1 MKLLFTYQPAWIFL
15 IIVLALAYSFTLY
28 YREKIL
34 VDLKK
39 YWLWIL
45 FAFRF
50 LSVAIIGLLC
60 LGIILEKFNN
70 KSQKPI
76 IFIVQDQS
84 ESIIQ
89 TKDSSYY
96 KGAYLKELQIF
107 SNHLA
112 NKFETINYGFSNV
125 VTNELDSS
133 YDHKL
138 TDVSMALNQ
147 IYDQY
152 ANRNIGAI
160 VLATDGIYNQ
170 GQNPVYTLNRKP
182 TVPIYT
188 IGLGDTAVLKDVLI
202 ADLIHNDIAFL
213 GNDFPVQ
220 VNIHQRGFKGKTL
233 KVSLM
238 QGGKLLQSKSIQT
251 KGEEEDIIV
260 DFTLNAK
267 SIGYRKYMVSVTHLA
282 EEFTYRNNEK
292 NFYMNI
298 MDGRQKILLTYSG
311 THPDIG
317 AIKYV
322 IKNNDNYDVDASA
335 IVDLK
340 GDLKGYDLIIMHNYQ
355 KGNPVL
361 DEMVKTNAT
370 PVLNIIGLNADL
382 NALSNA
388 NIGFSGQGGKKE
400 DVSFSPNP
408 NFNEIIYPA
417 EVMQMLSKAPPLATP
432 QGNMK
437 FSGGVNVIGF
447 QKIGNINL
455 TKPLV
460 YVNEKRNNRYAVILG
475 EGIWRW
481 RLFDQMQHESTENFE
496 IFISKLITYLAVKEN
511 KDPFKVNILNEYNE
525 TDQVLV
531 RAELYNASYDLINT
545 PEVKFT
551 LKDEDGKELNNVFY
565 RSSAAYELNLGNLN
579 QGIYSWEAKTTFNGK
594 VFNKKGTFI
603 VKESKLELAYLT
615 ANHRLL
621 KNMSQLTGGQFMLPA
636 QLDELEQVLLN
647 REDILPI
654 TYQEKAFDD
663 LIDYK
668 WLFFMVVLFL
678 SVEWFIRKFQ
688 GGY

>member
-1 MKLLFTYQPAWIFL
+1 MELIFTYQPVWIFL
-15 IIVLALAYSFTLY
+15 IIFIALAYSLTLY

-45 FAFRF
+45 FSFRF
-50 LSVAIIGLLC
+50 LSIGIISFLC

-96 KGAYLKELQIF
+96 KGTYLKELQKLTNNL
-107 SNHLA
+107 S
-112 NKFETINYGFSNV
+112 NKFETIKYGFSNV
-125 VTNELDSS
+125 VTNQVDSN
-133 YDHKL
+133 YNHKL
-138 TDVSMALNQ
+138 TDVSMVLNQ

-152 ANRNIGAI
+152 NNRNIGAI

-170 GQNPVYTLNRKP
+170 GQNPIYTLNRKP

-188 IGLGDTAVLKDVLI
+188 IGLGDTAILKDILI

-220 VNIHQRGFKGKTL
+220 VNVHQQGFKNKDL
-233 KVSLM
+233 KVSLK
-238 QGGKLLQSKSIQT
+238 QDGKVLQSKTVKT
-251 KGEEEDIIV
+251 KSEEEDILI
-260 DFTLNAK
+260 DFTLKAE
-267 SIGYRKYMVSVTHLA
+267 SIGYRKYTVSVSHVSD
-282 EEFTYRNNEK
+282 EFTHRNNDQ

-298 MDGRQKILLTYSG
+298 IDGRQKILLTFGG

-322 IKNNDNYDVDASA
+322 IKNNDNYDVDAIA
-335 IVDLK
+335 IADLK
-340 GDLKGYDLIIMHNYQ
+340 GDLKGYDLIILHNYQ
-355 KGNPVL
+355 KGNPTL
-361 DEMVKTNAT
+361 DELLKTNAT
-370 PVLNIIGLNADL
+370 PILNIVGLNADL
-382 NALSNA
+382 ITLSNA
-388 NIGFSGQGGKKE
+388 NIGFSGQGDKKE

-417 EVMQMLSKAPPLATP
+417 EVTQMLSNAPPLASP

-481 RLFDQMQHESTENFE
+481 RLFDQMQNESTENFE
-496 IFISKLITYLAVKEN
+496 RFISKLITYLAVKEN
-511 KDPFKVNILNEYNE
+511 KDPFKVNILNEYKE
-525 TDQVLV
+525 TDQVIV
-531 RAELYNASYDLINT
+531 RAELYNASYDLINE
-545 PEVKFT
+545 PEVTFT
-551 LKDEDGKELNNVFY
+551 LKDDAGKELNNVFY
-565 RSSAAYELNLGNLN
+565 RSTNAYELNLGNLN
-579 QGIYSWEAKTTFNGK
+579 QGIYTWEAKTVFNGK
-594 VFNKKGTFI
+594 PYLKNGTFI

-621 KNMSQLTGGQFMLPA
+621 KNIAQLTSGQFMLPG
-636 QLDELEQVLLN
+636 QLNELEKVLLN

-668 WLFFMVVLFL
+668 WLFFIVVLFL
-678 SVEWFIRKFQ
+678 TVEWFIRKFQ